1 MNNNLLSLK
10 IGELTTIDLGYVP
23 EKHNITFNHFFVKG
37 QKRYLKNFIDTIK
50 ESINKV
56 PLSSAELYVA
66 TSFFNHK
73 DRVFTKIESEDNKRL
88 DILKELKDIIDYRGE
103 IFKKTAS
110 FNFNSY
116 IENTG
121 SDLSRIVLI
130 IEYPNLDNSKDIQS
144 ISEQLKYIDI
154 ILRMGRTFGIHI
166 FLVLEEYI
174 DIDVSIYSN
183 IDGKIELLD
192 DGNGEIS
199 FRDSKIP
206 KLTFLSNFDK

>member
-1 MNNNLLSLK
+1 MNNNFLSLK

-37 QKRYLKNFIDTIK
+37 QKTYLTNFIKKIK
-50 ESINKV
+50 CEISKY
-56 PLSSAELYVA
+56 PLSSAELYIA
-66 TSFFNHK
+66 TSFYHKK
-73 DRVFTKIESEDNKRL
+73 DRVINRVESSDDKRIELLEDINKLIDFRGNL
-88 DILKELKDIIDYRGE
+88 FKE
-103 IFKKTAS
+103 ASS

-116 IENTG
+116 IDNTG
-121 SDLSRIVLI
+121 SELSRIVLI
-130 IEYPNLDNSKDIQS
+130 IEYPNYKNSKDLNS
-144 ISEQLKYIDI
+144 ISKQIEYIDR
-154 ILRMGRTFGIHI
+154 ILRLGRSFGVHI

-174 DIDVSIYSN
+174 DIDVAIYSN